1 MKVFGLLPPSDLKT
15 VVLVSKQWRVIGET
29 PTLWSWATVTVKN
42 KEDLQKLS
50 KRRTQKLKKV
60 KVANWFEE
68 SQSILIQSTAVRPEE
83 LFNALL
89 PITTLTSIDGLER
102 DDSSIDID
110 DFDGQDLERI
120 RKILQD
126 YPDLSGIDPE
136 LFARVLS
143 RLSCLSFEIIH
154 PTPPQYEAL
163 LSSIA
168 QKDSHVKKLVYDISI
183 IGPKFSQPALFSAAV
198 SNVEECELCLCVL
211 PTRDIQALLETIAK
225 EQGRLKKL
233 RMFSALFSTIDPA
246 LLGAAIS
253 KLEAASIHQAKYVEP
268 LLSKDQISAILSK
281 AGDDSSRLKKLEIT
295 GMREEQKE
303 ELDQDVLRQAGLKIG
318 TVRVENCVSD

>member
-1 MKVFGLLPPSDLKT
+1 LLQVFGLLPPSDLKA
-15 VVLVSKQWRVIGET
+15 VV
-29 PTLWSWATVTVKN
+29 
-42 KEDLQKLS
+42 LS

-60 KVANWFEE
+60 NVTNWFEE
-68 SQSILIQSTAVRPEE
+68 SQSILIQSTAVGPEE

-102 DDSSIDID
+102 DDSSFDFNN
-110 DFDGQDLERI
+110 FDGPWQDC
-120 RKILQD
+120 
-126 YPDLSGIDPE
+126 PDLSGINPE

-143 RLSCLSFEIIH
+143 RLSCLSFKIIH